1 MIMSG
6 VLTRRKND
14 LTKVDLIVYT
24 LLTVFFII
32 NLLTFDYS
40 GAHWAVIL
48 TFFLLGAFFYFR
60 IITARKNISLYRVYY
75 IFCFVFMFYAPLQ
88 QYLSHTVFQT
98 NNGWTLTYN
107 DADYL
112 RANAILFAFTVLFE
126 LGYHLTKQKVPRA
139 KPVTEVPTVEL
150 HMTLLFCSFIAI
162 GVLVATGNLFGREGY
177 DVSNV
182 KIGSQINNILHFFP
196 AACFVVTVLQ
206 NRNTAHKQKW
216 VSAIFLLETIFVF
229 FPFYGS
235 IPRFLIFGV
244 YCIMISLFFS
254 QAKHQ
259 SLYFLLY
266 VIGFFF
272 VFSSFNY
279 FKSHSFG
286 DLSGFA
292 LSLTNFKTM
301 DYDAYQMLMA
311 TVSYVDANGCVVG
324 KNILSAIL
332 NFVPRS
338 IWSSKM
344 LPSGQIVAD
353 YYGTWFTNVS
363 CPVMAECYFAFG
375 FFGIL
380 LGAPLTGFVLKKID
394 GFDRSESMFK
404 KGFYFLVSG
413 LLIYILRGA
422 MLPTFAY
429 TFALILSLTLV
440 CVLTGVISARTK
452 SRQAKT
458 QEDHI
463 SLEQYAKD
471 N

>member
-1 MIMSG
+1 MNSTVERHGITI
-6 VLTRRKND
+6 TR
-14 LTKVDLIVYT
+14 VDFIVYL
-24 LLTVFFII
+24 LLTVFFLC
-32 NLLTFDYS
+32 NLATFDYS

-48 TFFLLGAFFYFR
+48 TFFLLGAFFYYR
-60 IITARKNISLYRVYY
+60 IITVQKNISLYRVYY
-75 IFCFVFMFYAPLQ
+75 IFCFIFMFYAPLQ
-88 QYLSHTVFQT
+88 QYLSHTVFQK
-98 NNGWTLTYN
+98 NNGWTLNYSDT
-107 DADYL
+107 DYL
-112 RANAILFAFTVLFE
+112 WANAIMLVFTTFFE
-126 LGYHLTKQKVPRA
+126 LGYHLTKRKESYA
-139 KPVTEVPTVEL
+139 KSVVTIPSVEL
-150 HMTLLFCSFIAI
+150 QLTLMLCSIIAI
-162 GVLVATGNLFGREGY
+162 GILVATGNLFERGGY
-177 DVSNV
+177 DISNA
-182 KIGSQINNILHFFP
+182 KIGSQINNILRFFP
-196 AACFVVTVLQ
+196 VACFVVTVLQ
-206 NRNTAHKQKW
+206 NRNANVKQRGI
-216 VSAIFLLETIFVF
+216 SIIFLLETILVF

-235 IPRFLIFGV
+235 VSRFLIFGV
-244 YCIMISLFFS
+244 YLTIISMFFS
-254 QAKHQ
+254 QAQHK

-286 DLSGFA
+286 ELSGFA
-292 LSLTNFKTM
+292 LSLTNFKMM

-311 TVSYVDANGCVVG
+311 TVSYVDANGCVFG
-324 KNILSAIL
+324 RNILSAIL

-380 LGAPLTGFVLKKID
+380 LGAPLTGFALKKLD
-394 GFDRSESMFK
+394 GFDCSKSMFK
-404 KGFYFLVSG
+404 QGFYFLVSG

-429 TFALILSLTLV
+429 TFALVLSLTLV
-440 CVLTGVISARTK
+440 CVLTRAFSTRMK
-452 SRQAKT
+452 SRQAEM
-458 QEDHI
+458 QENQI
-463 SLEQYAKD
+463 TLEQYAKG

>member
-1 MIMSG
+1 MIGSVARRDG
-6 VLTRRKND
+6 TITR
-14 LTKVDLIVYT
+14 VDFTVYL
-24 LLTVFFII
+24 LLTAFFLC
-32 NLLTFDYS
+32 NLAAFDYS

-98 NNGWTLTYN
+98 NNGWTLTYS
-107 DADYL
+107 DTDYL

-126 LGYHLTKQKVPRA
+126 LGYHLTKRKAPRA
-139 KPVTEVPTVEL
+139 KPVTAVPTVEL

-162 GVLVATGNLFGREGY
+162 GVLAATGNLFGRGGY
-177 DVSNV
+177 DVSNA
-182 KIGSQINNILHFFP
+182 KIGSQINNILRFFP

-206 NRNTAHKQKW
+206 NRDTAYKQKW
-216 VSAIFLLETIFVF
+216 VSAIFLMETILVF

-235 IPRFLIFGV
+235 VSRFLVFGV
-244 YCIMISLFFS
+244 YLTIISLFFS
-254 QAKHQ
+254 QAKHK

-279 FKSHSFG
+279 FKNNSFW

-292 LSLTNFKTM
+292 LSLTDFKTM

-311 TVSYVDANGCVVG
+311 TVSYVDANGCVFG

-394 GFDRSESMFK
+394 GFDHSESMFK

-440 CVLTGVISARTK
+440 CALTRVISARTK

-471 N
+471 H

>member
-1 MIMSG
+1 MIGSVARRDG
-6 VLTRRKND
+6 TITR
-14 LTKVDLIVYT
+14 VDFTVYL
-24 LLTVFFII
+24 LLTAFFLC
-32 NLLTFDYS
+32 NLATFDYS

-98 NNGWTLTYN
+98 NNGWTLTYS
-107 DADYL
+107 DTDYL

-126 LGYHLTKQKVPRA
+126 LGYHLTKRKAPRA
-139 KPVTEVPTVEL
+139 KPVTAVPTVEL

-162 GVLVATGNLFGREGY
+162 GVLAATGNLFGRGGY
-177 DVSNV
+177 DVSNA
-182 KIGSQINNILHFFP
+182 KIGSQINNILRFFP

-206 NRNTAHKQKW
+206 NRDTAYKQKW
-216 VSAIFLLETIFVF
+216 VSAIFLMETILVF

-235 IPRFLIFGV
+235 VSRFLVFGV
-244 YCIMISLFFS
+244 YLTIISLFFS
-254 QAKHQ
+254 QAKHK

-279 FKSHSFG
+279 FKNNSFW

-292 LSLTNFKTM
+292 LSLTDFKTM

-311 TVSYVDANGCVVG
+311 TVSYVDANGCVFG
-324 KNILSAIL
+324 RNILSAIL

-404 KGFYFLVSG
+404 KGFFFLVSG

-429 TFALILSLTLV
+429 TYALILSLTLV
-440 CVLTGVISARTK
+440 CALTGLISTRTK

-471 N
+471 H

>member
-1 MIMSG
+1 MIGFVARRDSTI
-6 VLTRRKND
+6 TR
-14 LTKVDLIVYT
+14 VDFTVYL
-24 LLTVFFII
+24 LLTAFFLC
-32 NLLTFDYS
+32 NLATFDYS

-60 IITARKNISLYRVYY
+60 IVTARKNISLYRVYY

-98 NNGWTLTYN
+98 NNGWTLTYS

-126 LGYHLTKQKVPRA
+126 LGYHLAKRKAPRT
-139 KPVTEVPTVEL
+139 KPVTAVPTVEL

-162 GVLVATGNLFGREGY
+162 GVLVTTGNLFGREGY
-177 DVSNV
+177 DVSNA
-182 KIGSQINNILHFFP
+182 KIGSQINNILRFFP

-206 NRNTAHKQKW
+206 SRNTAYKQKW
-216 VSAIFLLETIFVF
+216 VSAIFLLETILVF

-235 IPRFLIFGV
+235 VSRFLIFGV
-244 YCIMISLFFS
+244 YLTIISLFFS
-254 QAKHQ
+254 QAKHR

-266 VIGFFF
+266 IIGFFF

-279 FKSHSFG
+279 FKSHSLG

-311 TVSYVDANGCVVG
+311 TVSYVDANGCVFG

-394 GFDRSESMFK
+394 GFDCSESMFK

-429 TFALILSLTLV
+429 TFALVLSLALA
-440 CVLTGVISARTK
+440 CGLAK
-452 SRQAKT
+452 ALSRKKQ
-458 QEDHI
+458 
-463 SLEQYAKD
+463 LEEIKIQPACY